1 MAAKHANIR
10 RLWSQL
16 FVVAVVVHDYDDDD
30 DDDGSDNNQQ
40 QSKEFSSHTAH
51 IRDALQYTCNI
62 I

>member
-1 MAAKHANIR
+1 MAAKRANIR

-16 FVVAVVVHDYDDDD
+16 FVVAAVVHNYDDD

-51 IRDALQYTCNI
+51 IRDALQYMCNI